1 MMIIYISLDRRKSQ
15 TAICIYFFT
24 SNIRTIG
31 CTHQDKRMNAWS
43 ASKHLQKAVMVSS
56 MPDTHRRQVICNE
69 NLFHVWIGVAYLDQE
84 NTWYTLT
91 WVIQVTW
98 TVIILFPCWSS
109 QWTECW
115 SSQWT
120 GWQRIQLH
128 GCVTGETR
136 ESQSFR
142 LLDYRSLERVSWT
155 LVILIIRLSIPEKSI
170 MWSGMWHLVLV

>member
-15 TAICIYFFT
+15 MAIYIYFFT

-56 MPDTHRRQVICNE
+56 MPDTRRRQVICNE

-91 WVIQVTW
+91 WATQVTR
-98 TVIILFPCWSS
+98 TVIILFLWEEGTGPANGLVGSGSS
-109 QWTECW
+109 DMDVSLAKHVNPNHFDYWTIASWKEY
-115 SSQWT
+115 
-120 GWQRIQLH
+120 H
-128 GCVTGETR
+128 
-136 ESQSFR
+136 
-142 LLDYRSLERVSWT
+142 ER
-155 LVILIIRLSIPEKSI
+155 
-170 MWSGMWHLVLV
+170 